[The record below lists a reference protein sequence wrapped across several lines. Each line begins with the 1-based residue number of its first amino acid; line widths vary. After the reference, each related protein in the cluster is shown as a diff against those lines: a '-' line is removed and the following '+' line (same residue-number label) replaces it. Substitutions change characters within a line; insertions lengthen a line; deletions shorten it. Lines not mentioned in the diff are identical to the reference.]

1 MKNCAEAECGSRV
14 RAMAMLPATF
24 FRPFFASFG
33 IGARVGFSF
42 MSAVMPPPW
51 IMKPS
56 MTRWKIV
63 PS

>member
-1 MKNCAEAECGSRV
+1 M
-14 RAMAMLPATF
+14 
-24 FRPFFASFG
+24 
-33 IGARVGFSF
+33 GARVGFWF
-42 MSAVMPPPW
+42 MSFVKPPPW